1 MDSSFRVLAAARLAV
16 DDINDLLD
24 KCGRRMLHVDQL
36 RDSAQ
41 SITANI
47 REALGRRRGPE
58 RNQFF
63 RVARSS
69 SDESDEHLRPNVVT
83 KRIAEKRYWRIHN
96 RLSVV
101 SKMLDALLRNSSSN
115 S

>member
-1 MDSSFRVLAAARLAV
+1 MDNKFRVLAAARLAV

-24 KCGRRMLHVDQL
+24 KSGRQMLHVNQL

-58 RNQFF
+58 RDQYF

-69 SDESDEHLRPNVVT
+69 SDESDEHLRPNFVSR
-83 KRIAEKRYWRIHN
+83 RIAGKRYWRIHN
-96 RLSVV
+96 RLAVV
-101 SKMLDALLRNSSSN
+101 SKMLDALLRN
-115 S
+115 